1 MQTACSNLSL
11 FGLWAEMIAGPC
23 ATAGREPR
31 QVRKEATA
39 AAGAVCRRQAR
50 LSSPPITFGVY
61 LRIQEANQVSY
72 EVLARK
78 YRPQSFAG
86 LTGQEHVSRTLQN
99 AIDTGRVAHAFLFTG
114 ARGVGKTSS
123 ARILAKALN
132 CEHGPAAEPCNACPI
147 CKEITDGS
155 STDVFEIDGAS
166 NTGVDDIR
174 ELRDNSR
181 YLPSHS
187 RYKIYIIDEVHMLS
201 TNAFNALLKTLEEP
215 PPHVKFIFATTEPH
229 KLPITILSRCQRF
242 DFKRV
247 PLIKIV
253 ARLREI
259 ADQEGIVIS
268 DAALALVA
276 RKGDGSMRDSITCF
290 DQVLAFCGNTVADG
304 DVATLVGVVDRRLL
318 SDVSAAVFGGDTQQ
332 TLEGVR
338 RVDAFGYNIRQFTQ
352 ELIGHFRNLLIIRSV
367 PKPGE
372 ILDLAEAELEELR
385 QQAAE
390 QSATDIQRRL
400 ALLVKA
406 ENEMAHASF
415 PRLLLE
421 MALLKMAMLQPVMPI
436 QQLLERIKH
445 LETGVAQTTPD
456 LWAPA
461 KQAPV
466 KPAAAAQYAQPPV
479 PPAQAAQAAQ
489 RPAVTA
495 TSGGG
500 GWERFVAFCLEQKP
514 AIGALLEHGSP
525 LSYAPN
531 RIEIGFP
538 EGSYFLTSMQDS
550 DNRQAVESLAA
561 TFMHQPATIKISAIS
576 AAGDSEGTAPCSLA
590 EKKKLEAEQHRSAI
604 RQEVTEHPVVQEALR
619 LLEGEIVEIK
629 EL

>member
-1 MQTACSNLSL
+1 M
-11 FGLWAEMIAGPC
+11 
-23 ATAGREPR
+23 
-31 QVRKEATA
+31 
-39 AAGAVCRRQAR
+39 
-50 LSSPPITFGVY
+50 
-61 LRIQEANQVSY
+61 SY

-78 YRPQSFAG
+78 YRPQTFAG

-132 CEHGPAAEPCNACPI
+132 CEHGPTTEPCNSCHL
-147 CKEITDGS
+147 CREITDGS

-166 NTGVDDIR
+166 NTGVDDVR

-253 ARLREI
+253 GRLREI
-259 ADQEGIVIS
+259 ANQEGITIS

-290 DQVLAFCGNTVADG
+290 DQVLAFCGNTVADE
-304 DVATLVGVVDRRLL
+304 DVASLVGVVDRRLL
-318 SDVSAAVFGGDTQQ
+318 AEISATVFAADPQGA
-332 TLEGVR
+332 LEGVR
-338 RVDAFGYNIRQFTQ
+338 RVDAFGYNVRQFTQ
-352 ELIGHFRNLLIIRSV
+352 ELIIHFRNLLIIRSV
-367 PKPGE
+367 QKPGD
-372 ILDLAEAELEELR
+372 ILDLAEAELDELR
-385 QQAAE
+385 QQAGE
-390 QSATDIQRRL
+390 QSAGDIQRRL

-406 ENEMAHASF
+406 EGEMAHSSF

-421 MALLKMAMLQPVMPI
+421 MALLKMAALQPVVPI

-445 LETGVAQTTPD
+445 LETGIAHTTPE
-456 LWAPA
+456 LWSAPA
-461 KQAPV
+461 TTVQ
-466 KPAAAAQYAQPPV
+466 PV
-479 PPAQAAQAAQ
+479 PKTAP
-489 RPAVTA
+489 PAVQESIVPRVA
-495 TSGGG
+495 VAASAASHGG
-500 GWERFVAFCLEQKP
+500 GWERFVTFCLEQKP
-514 AIGALLEHGSP
+514 ALGAILEHGSP
-525 LSYAPN
+525 LSYAPD

-538 EGSYFLTSMQDS
+538 EDSYFLTSMQDL
-550 DNRQAVESLAA
+550 DNKKAVDALAA
-561 TFMHQPATIKISAIS
+561 QFMHQPTIIKITAIGAVDS
-576 AAGDSEGTAPCSLA
+576 AAGDATPRSLA
-590 EKKKLEAEQHRSAI
+590 EKKKYDEEQR
-604 RQEVTEHPVVQEALR
+604 RELMVREVHGHPLVQESLR
-619 LLEGEIVEIK
+619 VLGGEIVEIK
-629 EL
+629 EA

>member
-1 MQTACSNLSL
+1 M
-11 FGLWAEMIAGPC
+11 
-23 ATAGREPR
+23 
-31 QVRKEATA
+31 
-39 AAGAVCRRQAR
+39 
-50 LSSPPITFGVY
+50 
-61 LRIQEANQVSY
+61 SY

-78 YRPQSFAG
+78 YRPQTFAG

-99 AIDTGRVAHAFLFTG
+99 AIDTGRVAHAFLFSG
-114 ARGVGKTSS
+114 ARGVGKTST

-132 CEHGPAAEPCNACPI
+132 CEQGVSLEPCNVCPQ

-166 NTGVDDIR
+166 NTGVDDVR

-253 ARLREI
+253 GRLREI

-290 DQVLAFCGNTVADG
+290 DQVLAFCGNTVADE

-318 SDVSAAVFGGDTQQ
+318 AELSSAVFAGNTQGA
-332 TLEGVR
+332 LEGVR
-338 RVDAFGYNIRQFTQ
+338 RVDAFGYNVRQFTQ
-352 ELIGHFRNLLIIRSV
+352 ELIIHFRNLLIIRSV

-385 QQAAE
+385 QQAGE
-390 QSATDIQRRL
+390 QSAADIQRRL
-400 ALLVKA
+400 TLLVKA
-406 ENEMAHASF
+406 EGEMAHASF

-421 MALLKMAMLQPVMPI
+421 MALLKMANLQPVLPI
-436 QQLLERIKH
+436 QQLLDRIKH
-445 LETGVAQTTPD
+445 LETGIAQTTPE
-456 LWAPA
+456 LWSAPA
-461 KQAPV
+461 TAQQSTPRNIAP
-466 KPAAAAQYAQPPV
+466 PRQEAAAASVAPAPV
-479 PPAQAAQAAQ
+479 APAGG
-489 RPAVTA
+489 V
-495 TSGGG
+495 GG
-500 GWERFVAFCLEQKP
+500 GWERFVTFCLEQKP
-514 AIGALLEHGSP
+514 ALGALLEHGSP
-525 LSYAPN
+525 LAYAPD

-538 EGSYFLTSMQDS
+538 EGSYYLTSLQDV
-550 DNRQAVESLAA
+550 DNKKAVDALAA
-561 TFMHQPATIKISAIS
+561 LYMHQPTVVKVVSIT
-576 AAGDSEGTAPCSLA
+576 AAGDGASPCSLA
-590 EKKKLEAEQHRSAI
+590 EKKKHDEEQRRDSI
-604 RQEVTEHPVVQEALR
+604 QREVNEHPVVQEALR
-619 LLEGEIVEIK
+619 VLGGEIVEIK

>member
-1 MQTACSNLSL
+1 M
-11 FGLWAEMIAGPC
+11 
-23 ATAGREPR
+23 
-31 QVRKEATA
+31 
-39 AAGAVCRRQAR
+39 
-50 LSSPPITFGVY
+50 
-61 LRIQEANQVSY
+61 SY

-78 YRPQSFAG
+78 YRPQTFSG

-114 ARGVGKTSS
+114 ARGVGKTST

-132 CEHGPAAEPCNACPI
+132 CEQGVSLEPCNACHH

-166 NTGVDDIR
+166 NTGVDDVR

-253 ARLREI
+253 GRLREI

-290 DQVLAFCGNTVADG
+290 DQVLAFCGNSVTDE

-318 SDVSAAVFGGDTQQ
+318 AEISAAVFSADAQGA
-332 TLEGVR
+332 LEGVR
-338 RVDAFGYNIRQFTQ
+338 RVDAFGYNVRQFTQ
-352 ELIGHFRNLLIIRSV
+352 ELVSHFRNLLIIRSV
-367 PKPGE
+367 PKPSE
-372 ILDLAEAELEELR
+372 ILDLAEAELEELK
-385 QQAAE
+385 QQAGE
-390 QSATDIQRRL
+390 QSAADIQRRL
-400 ALLVKA
+400 TLLVKA
-406 ENEMAHASF
+406 ESEMAHATF

-421 MALLKMAMLQPVMPI
+421 MALLKMAALQPVLPI
-436 QQLLERIKH
+436 QQLLERIRH
-445 LETGVAQTTPD
+445 LETGVAQTTPE
-456 LWAPA
+456 LWS
-461 KQAPV
+461 
-466 KPAAAAQYAQPPV
+466 KPAVAVKEASRAVSAARQEQKTAPRTVV
-479 PPAQAAQAAQ
+479 PPS
-489 RPAVTA
+489 PAN
-495 TSGGG
+495 GG

-514 AIGALLEHGSP
+514 ALGAILEHGSP
-525 LSYAPN
+525 LAYAPD
-531 RIEIGFP
+531 RVEIGFP
-538 EGSYFLTSMQDS
+538 EASYYLTSMQDS
-550 DNRQAVESLAA
+550 DNKQAVEELA
-561 TFMHQPATIKISAIS
+561 TRFMHQPTVIKIVAIE
-576 AAGDSEGTAPCSLA
+576 AVAGDASPQSLA
-590 EKKKLEAEQHRSAI
+590 EKKKHDEEEHRASI
-604 RQEVTEHPVVQEALR
+604 RREVTEHPVVQEALR
-619 LLEGEIVEIK
+619 VLEGKIVEIR
-629 EL
+629 EM

>member
-1 MQTACSNLSL
+1 
-11 FGLWAEMIAGPC
+11 
-23 ATAGREPR
+23 
-31 QVRKEATA
+31 
-39 AAGAVCRRQAR
+39 
-50 LSSPPITFGVY
+50 
-61 LRIQEANQVSY
+61 VSY

-78 YRPQSFAG
+78 YRPQTFAG

-132 CEHGPAAEPCNACPI
+132 CEHGPTTEPCNSCHL
-147 CKEITDGS
+147 CREITDGS

-166 NTGVDDIR
+166 NTGVDDVR

-253 ARLREI
+253 GRLREI
-259 ADQEGIVIS
+259 ANQEGITIS
-268 DAALALVA
+268 DAALALIA

-290 DQVLAFCGNTVADG
+290 DQVLAFCGNTVADE
-304 DVATLVGVVDRRLL
+304 DVASLVGVVDRRLL
-318 SDVSAAVFGGDTQQ
+318 AEISATVFAADPQGA
-332 TLEGVR
+332 LEGVR
-338 RVDAFGYNIRQFTQ
+338 RVDAFGYNVRQFTQ
-352 ELIGHFRNLLIIRSV
+352 ELIIHFRNLLIIRSV
-367 PKPGE
+367 QKPSD
-372 ILDLAEAELEELR
+372 ILDLAEAELDELR
-385 QQAAE
+385 QQAGE
-390 QSATDIQRRL
+390 QSAGDIQRRL

-406 ENEMAHASF
+406 EGEMAHSSF

-421 MALLKMAMLQPVMPI
+421 MALLKMAALQPVVPI

-445 LETGVAQTTPD
+445 LETGIAHTTPE
-456 LWAPA
+456 LWSAPA
-461 KQAPV
+461 TTVQ
-466 KPAAAAQYAQPPV
+466 PV
-479 PPAQAAQAAQ
+479 PKTAP
-489 RPAVTA
+489 PAVQESIVPRVA
-495 TSGGG
+495 VAASAASHGG
-500 GWERFVAFCLEQKP
+500 GWERFVTFCLEQKP
-514 AIGALLEHGSP
+514 ALGAILEHGSP
-525 LSYAPN
+525 LSYAPD

-538 EGSYFLTSMQDS
+538 EDSYFLTSMQDL
-550 DNRQAVESLAA
+550 DNKKAVDALAA
-561 TFMHQPATIKISAIS
+561 QFMHQPTIIKITAIGAVDS
-576 AAGDSEGTAPCSLA
+576 AAGDATPRSLA
-590 EKKKLEAEQHRSAI
+590 EKKKYDEEQR
-604 RQEVTEHPVVQEALR
+604 RELMVREVHGHPLVQESLR
-619 LLEGEIVEIK
+619 VLGGEIVEIK
-629 EL
+629 EA